1 MAQTLRLAHHFEFCS
16 KHFAPKSFFLLLVV
30 GLDVAAGNADIT
42 SVHARS
48 ESEKAHVTNH
58 IHHAESH
65 VSPQAAKALPER
77 LWRVCDVEEH
87 ERLGA
92 FAAQAARKG

>member
-1 MAQTLRLAHHFEFCS
+1 MLFSQC
-16 KHFAPKSFFLLLVV
+16 SFFLLLVV
-30 GLDVAAGNADIT
+30 GLDVATGNADIT

-48 ESEKAHVTNH
+48 ESEDANVTNH
-58 IHHAESH
+58 LHHIEGHA
-65 VSPQAAKALPER
+65 SPQAAEALSER